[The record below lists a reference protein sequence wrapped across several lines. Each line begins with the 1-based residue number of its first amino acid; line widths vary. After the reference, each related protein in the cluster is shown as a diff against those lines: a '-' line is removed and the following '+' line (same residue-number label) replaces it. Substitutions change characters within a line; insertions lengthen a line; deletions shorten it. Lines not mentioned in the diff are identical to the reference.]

1 MKILELAKANSFVNW
16 ACGVIR
22 SLDLCQS
29 TRALHVSH
37 LDTVCTH
44 RTCQVKC
51 DRFCLKLK
59 CVFWCLPNTTSIL
72 FCSSSHVAKDWY
84 FVSKVSVINS
94 KRPIGGVYSVLR
106 GGTLVWSSTN
116 SLVNFVWP
124 FPKSFEH
131 LGAAEETLRPTLLR
145 TLGGYKSLDL
155 ESYNWVL
162 QMPRGFLHRS
172 VLQIASMLS
181 EQILFYQPQSGGTR
195 GWRGIL
201 HSADS
206 TNMISKGQMLRIRL
220 NLT

>member
-1 MKILELAKANSFVNW
+1 M
-16 ACGVIR
+16 
-22 SLDLCQS
+22 
-29 TRALHVSH
+29 SH
-37 LDTVCTH
+37 TLTLFCTH

-72 FCSSSHVAKDWY
+72 FFSSSHVAKDWY

-106 GGTLVWSSTN
+106 GGTLVWSSTK

-131 LGAAEETLRPTLLR
+131 LGAAEESLRPKLLR

-172 VLQIASMLS
+172 VLQIGIHALRANIVLPTA
-181 EQILFYQPQSGGTR
+181 EQRNARLTRRSTFCRFYIHDLKRS
-195 GWRGIL
+195 
-201 HSADS
+201 DVED
-206 TNMISKGQMLRIRL
+206 
-220 NLT
+220 

>member
-1 MKILELAKANSFVNW
+1 M
-16 ACGVIR
+16 
-22 SLDLCQS
+22 
-29 TRALHVSH
+29 SH
-37 LDTVCTH
+37 TLTLFSTH

-51 DRFCLKLK
+51 DRICLKLE

-131 LGAAEETLRPTLLR
+131 LGAAEESLRPTLLR
-145 TLGGYKSLDL
+145 ALGGYKSLDL

-172 VLQIASMLS
+172 VLQIGIYALRANIVLPTAERRNARLTRRSAFCR
-181 EQILFYQPQSGGTR
+181 FY
-195 GWRGIL
+195 IHDL
-201 HSADS
+201 
-206 TNMISKGQMLRIRL
+206 KGSDAED
-220 NLT
+220 